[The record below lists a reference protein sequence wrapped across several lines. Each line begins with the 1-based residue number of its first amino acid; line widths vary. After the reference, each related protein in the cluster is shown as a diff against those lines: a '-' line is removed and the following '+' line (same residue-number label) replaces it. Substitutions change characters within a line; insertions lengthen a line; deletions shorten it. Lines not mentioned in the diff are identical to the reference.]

1 MLGLIYK
8 ITNNI
13 NGKIYIGQTK
23 KSLKERFQKHC
34 WKATEKDTY
43 HSDMAIKKAIR
54 KYGKNNFS
62 SEILEYTEYTN
73 LDSRE
78 KYWIACYNSYYNGY
92 NCTKGG
98 QNGATRKCKLSKED
112 EEKLIQMK
120 LSGSSSAELGLL
132 YNVDKSTVKN
142 IFKRHG
148 LTLPIRRN
156 LEERITLKDFLSF
169 LNNHPTEK
177 EIQEKFGISRSSVRN
192 YIKRHNI
199 DYNLSKS
206 VQTLT
211 DNAEG

>member
-98 QNGATRKCKLSKED
+98 
-112 EEKLIQMK
+112 
-120 LSGSSSAELGLL
+120 
-132 YNVDKSTVKN
+132 
-142 IFKRHG
+142 
-148 LTLPIRRN
+148 
-156 LEERITLKDFLSF
+156 
-169 LNNHPTEK
+169 
-177 EIQEKFGISRSSVRN
+177 
-192 YIKRHNI
+192 
-199 DYNLSKS
+199 
-206 VQTLT
+206 
-211 DNAEG
+211 